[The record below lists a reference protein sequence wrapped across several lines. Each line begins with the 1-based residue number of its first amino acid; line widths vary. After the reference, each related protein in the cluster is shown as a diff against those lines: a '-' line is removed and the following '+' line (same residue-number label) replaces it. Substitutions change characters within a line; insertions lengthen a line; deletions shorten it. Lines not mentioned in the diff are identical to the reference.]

1 MKVLITG
8 GCKNGKSGYAQE
20 LSCALSPSGKRFYV
34 ATMIPSDEEDR
45 ERIRRHVA
53 DREGLGFETI
63 EIGRID
69 NARISESALCS
80 DDVSFDLS
88 CPEAIF
94 DAVLPAIEAFAF
106 EPREISGQDG
116 ASEPMSDQR
125 ALSEQTAVDMYPN
138 KDSRMPV
145 YMIDSLT
152 ALLGNEMFHDGI
164 TDRQAGERL
173 KAWLAKVLSMDAHVI
188 LIADDIFCGTD
199 IVREDEDPE
208 RFELQPYSEETIL
221 YRDTLGRLTQYAAEL
236 CDTVIEMEL
245 GRPHFLKGNSQ
256 EMESERLRKGNFLKA
271 PEGETMEKGYVL
283 IVGGAAQGKLAYAKK
298 QYRITD
304 DEVFEC
310 TEDAAPDF
318 SKRCI
323 VHLERYVLYCLRKEL
338 APEKAF
344 AEGSVL
350 IADDIFRGIVPL
362 GKETRAYREAAGRYL
377 TSIAEG
383 AREVKRVVCG
393 LEA

>member
-45 ERIRRHVA
+45 EWIRRHMA
-53 DREGLGFETI
+53 DREGLGFNTV
-63 EIGRID
+63 EIGRIRTGNSD
-69 NARISESALCS
+69 SDLWSDIGSDAPSCLEILRGSKANASIAGRTASKMA
-80 DDVSFDLS
+80 
-88 CPEAIF
+88 
-94 DAVLPAIEAFAF
+94 
-106 EPREISGQDG
+106 SGQDKPK
-116 ASEPMSDQR
+116 EMSSGQR
-125 ALSEQTAVDMYPN
+125 SLSEL
-138 KDSRMPV
+138 PV
-145 YMIDSLT
+145 YMVDSLT

-173 KAWLAKVLSMDAHVI
+173 KAWLAKVLSMEAHVI

-199 IVREDEDPE
+199 TIREDEDPE
-208 RFELQPYSEETIL
+208 LFELLPYSEETIL

-256 EMESERLRKGNFLKA
+256 AKEFLQLLNGSLLNVCSDQRMRDD
-271 PEGETMEKGYVL
+271 PEGGTMEKGYVL
-283 IVGGAAQGKLAYAKK
+283 IIGGTAQGKLAYAKK
-298 QYRITD
+298 QYGITD

-310 TEDAAPDF
+310 TEYAAPDF

-323 VHLERYVLYCLRKEL
+323 VHLERYVLYCLRKGL
-338 APEKAF
+338 APEKTF
-344 AEGSVL
+344 SDGTVL

-362 GKETRAYREAAGRYL
+362 GKETRAYREAAGHYL
-377 TSIAEG
+377 TSAAKG